1 MNTGIFIFLGLIW
14 AATIIALAIHNRNK
28 KD

>member
-1 MNTGIFIFLGLIW
+1 MNTGLYIFLRLIW
-14 AATIIALAIHNRNK
+14 AAIIIYLAIHNRNK

>member
-1 MNTGIFIFLGLIW
+1 MNTGLYIFLGLIW
-14 AATIIALAIHNRNK
+14 AATIIGIALHNRNK